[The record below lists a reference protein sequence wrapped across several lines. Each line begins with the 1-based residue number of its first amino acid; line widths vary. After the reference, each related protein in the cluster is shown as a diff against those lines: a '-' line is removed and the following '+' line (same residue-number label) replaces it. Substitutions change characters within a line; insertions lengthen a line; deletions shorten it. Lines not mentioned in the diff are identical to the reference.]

1 MISLETFTQFIFVS
15 GSLIRFHY
23 PFSDSIQTKIS
34 EFNDSYQFSF
44 VRMLSMLINI
54 PKPLLSNA

>member
-1 MISLETFTQFIFVS
+1 MISLETFTQFIFAS
-15 GSLIRFHY
+15 GNLIRFRY
-23 PFSDSIQTKIS
+23 PFSDFIQTKIS